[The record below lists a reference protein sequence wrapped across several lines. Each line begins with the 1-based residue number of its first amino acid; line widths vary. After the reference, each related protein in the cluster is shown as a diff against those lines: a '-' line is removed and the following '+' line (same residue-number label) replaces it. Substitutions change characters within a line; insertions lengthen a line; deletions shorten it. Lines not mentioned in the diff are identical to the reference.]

1 MQDFN
6 KDMEMLKP
14 DTQSMQN
21 ILQNILNKIQN
32 ADASTIQ
39 FITLYLG
46 SHIFTLY
53 LKLI

>member
-1 MQDFN
+1 MQDFT
-6 KDMEMLKP
+6 KDMKMLKP

-21 ILQNILNKIQN
+21 ILQDIFNEIQN

-39 FITLYLG
+39 FLTLYLG
-46 SHIFTLY
+46 PRIFTLY